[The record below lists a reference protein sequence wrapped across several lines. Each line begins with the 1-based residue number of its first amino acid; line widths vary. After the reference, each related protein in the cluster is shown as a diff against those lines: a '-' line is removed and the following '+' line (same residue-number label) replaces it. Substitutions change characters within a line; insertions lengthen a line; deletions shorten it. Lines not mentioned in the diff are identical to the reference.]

1 MAYLTSSHAADTS
14 TLALFKDWAKA
25 ISDAFAAFGWV
36 QTNDTGQVVWTATVL
51 TFTEVQ
57 VVGAVATYL
66 YSSYVGP
73 APRVG
78 MSVIVTGFGTAGNN
92 LNPGVLTAVSGG
104 ASGTVAMTTSTQA
117 NEVHAGSGT
126 TTALA
131 AAPGAGVYVYEIW
144 GMGDALQA
152 TSPFYLKLECGTI
165 ASQGGC
171 PNIYFTIGTGVNG
184 AGSISGN
191 TGTRTTMKGS
201 YAAGGGATLYECN
214 FCGSSDYFGMM
225 LWRLAGT
232 ANVSVLCMERS
243 KDSLGANTGDYLTI
257 NSASYNANTQQT
269 VFKVGLGTNTTLETG
284 TTGRWATILPITSTT
299 GSQNNKTHVSPVYPL
314 VGQVT
319 YPSIMAM
326 VVLSADLV
334 EGSVFTVQIYG
345 TNHNYLFTKSNYSA
359 VGNQGVG
366 WPAIRWE

>member
-1 MAYLTSSHAADTS
+1 
-14 TLALFKDWAKA
+14 LFKDWAKA
-25 ISDAFAAFGWV
+25 VSDAFAALGWV
-36 QTNDTGQVVWTATVL
+36 QTGDTGQVVWTATVL
-51 TFTEVQ
+51 TFTQ
-57 VVGAVATYL
+57 VTVGATAVYSYL
-66 YSSYVGP
+66 SYTGP
-73 APRVG
+73 APRIG
-78 MSVIVTGFGTAGNN
+78 MSVIVSGFGTAGNN
-92 LNPGVLTAVSGG
+92 LNPGILTAVSGG
-104 ASGTVAMTTSTQA
+104 AAGTVSMAVTTQA
-117 NEVHAGSGT
+117 DETHAGSGT

-131 AAPGAGVYVYEIW
+131 SPPGTSAYVYEIW

-152 TSPFYLKLECGTI
+152 TSPFYLKLECGT
-165 ASQGGC
+165 GGAANY

-184 AGSISGN
+184 AGSLSGN
-191 TGTRTTMKGS
+191 TGTRTTLKGS
-201 YAAGGGATLYECN
+201 TSTGGGATLYECN

-232 ANVSVLCMERS
+232 AHVSVLCMERS
-243 KDSLGANTGDYLTI
+243 KDSFGANTGDYLTI

-345 TNHNYLFTKSNYSA
+345 TNHNYLFTKSNYCA
-359 VGNQGVG
+359 VGNQSVG